1 MNYVGKGRPGE
12 LPRKLTWARRSGSQT
27 GGFVYPGEGAVV
39 KEAFSEE
46 VALE

>member
-1 MNYVGKGRPGE
+1 MNYVGKGRLGE
-12 LPRKLTWARRSGSQT
+12 LPRKLTWGRRNRRQT
-27 GGFVYPGEGAVV
+27 GGLVCPGEGGVV

>member
-12 LPRKLTWARRSGSQT
+12 LPWKLTWARRSGRQT
-27 GGFVYPGEGAVV
+27 GGLVYPGEGGVV
-39 KEAFSEE
+39 KEVFSEE

>member
-1 MNYVGKGRPGE
+1 MNYVGKGRLGE
-12 LPRKLTWARRSGSQT
+12 LPQKLIWGRRNRRQT
-27 GGFVYPGEGAVV
+27 GGLVCPGDGGVV